1 MRHPSTLPR
10 LLILLISLSVAA
22 PAMAANS
29 DDASVY
35 TIGVLA
41 FRDAEETTAQWQPT
55 ADYLSTQVDA
65 AEFRIQALNYPDLE
79 QAVATGGVDF
89 VLTNTGH
96 YVRLEAQQGITRLAT
111 LIAEEQGQ
119 PIRQFGGTI
128 LVLDERNDL
137 QSLDDLRGQRLLA
150 VEEDSLG
157 GWLAGY
163 GALRSAGVDPF
174 EDLASVHYTGMPHYR
189 VIEGLLT
196 GEADAGMVRTGV
208 LEERLQSGELPADT
222 LRVLAP
228 RKTAGFPFA
237 HSTRLYPEWPFS
249 RLGHTPDQL
258 AEAVTIAL
266 LSLPADHPAAREGG
280 YHGWSAPLSYG
291 AVHKLLEELGY
302 PPYDR
307 TVAISLR
314 AYWEARPEVLLGF
327 MAGLLLLSGLAA
339 LYYRRLTRRLSL
351 EVEQRRAA
359 QGRLRAHE
367 ARLAYQAGHDP
378 LTGLPNRT
386 LLQEHLDEAM
396 QQARQR
402 QGLVAILFVDL
413 DRFKNINDSLGHRVG
428 DDLLQILGERL
439 KTRFKARTVARIGG
453 DEFIAVIDDAAE
465 HQELEARARQ
475 LLELIAEPFAVGGWT
490 NLQVGASIGI
500 ALFPEDATEAGELLT
515 QADAAMYEAKDAG
528 RNTFRFYRTALTDAA
543 NQRLEIENRLRH
555 ALAQNEL
562 EVFYQPQVHMTSGKI
577 TGIEALVRWR
587 DPERGLI
594 APDVFIP
601 LAEETGL
608 IAAVG
613 DFVLREACR
622 QVVEWDRQGLP
633 PLEVSVNLS
642 ARQVAAPGLLHQ
654 LRQVLHESG
663 LPAQRLTLELTES
676 TLMEQADTTRG
687 TLQQIKGLGIA
698 LAIDDFGTGYS
709 SLAYLKE
716 FAIDILKI
724 DQTFVRDLPEDRN
737 DAELAM
743 TIIDMAHNLG
753 LDVLAEG
760 VETEDQLGFLAA
772 EGCDAWQGY
781 LCSRPL
787 PAASLAE
794 LVSHHEP
801 EPFARRAP
809 VKAAMA
815 PRGHLRS

>member
-1 MRHPSTLPR
+1 M
-10 LLILLISLSVAA
+10 
-22 PAMAANS
+22 
-29 DDASVY
+29 
-35 TIGVLA
+35 
-41 FRDAEETTAQWQPT
+41 
-55 ADYLSTQVDA
+55 
-65 AEFRIQALNYPDLE
+65 
-79 QAVATGGVDF
+79 
-89 VLTNTGH
+89 
-96 YVRLEAQQGITRLAT
+96 
-111 LIAEEQGQ
+111 
-119 PIRQFGGTI
+119 
-128 LVLDERNDL
+128 
-137 QSLDDLRGQRLLA
+137 
-150 VEEDSLG
+150 
-157 GWLAGY
+157 
-163 GALRSAGVDPF
+163 
-174 EDLASVHYTGMPHYR
+174 
-189 VIEGLLT
+189 
-196 GEADAGMVRTGV
+196 
-208 LEERLQSGELPADT
+208 
-222 LRVLAP
+222 
-228 RKTAGFPFA
+228 
-237 HSTRLYPEWPFS
+237 
-249 RLGHTPDQL
+249 
-258 AEAVTIAL
+258 
-266 LSLPADHPAAREGG
+266 
-280 YHGWSAPLSYG
+280 
-291 AVHKLLEELGY
+291 
-302 PPYDR
+302 
-307 TVAISLR
+307 
-314 AYWEARPEVLLGF
+314 
-327 MAGLLLLSGLAA
+327 
-339 LYYRRLTRRLSL
+339 
-351 EVEQRRAA
+351 
-359 QGRLRAHE
+359 
-367 ARLAYQAGHDP
+367 
-378 LTGLPNRT
+378 
-386 LLQEHLDEAM
+386 
-396 QQARQR
+396 
-402 QGLVAILFVDL
+402 AILFVDL

-439 KTRFKARTVARIGG
+439 KTRFEARTVARIGG